1 VTSAPQFPV
10 SLMVEGRPC
19 LVVGGG
25 RIAARKVDGL
35 RACAAKVH
43 VVAPE
48 VSDEIKAWPDVSWEQ
63 RPYRR
68 GEVGRYRLAVSATS
82 SPEVNRAV
90 YLDAEEA
97 GVWVNGA
104 DDPQNCSF
112 TLPSIVRRGPLTVAI
127 STGGGSPAL
136 AAWLKGRLETTI
148 GPEYEVLL
156 DLLATERR
164 SQQAN
169 GRSTESLDW
178 KKALDSDMLD
188 LIRVG
193 DVAHARERLQ
203 TCLSSSSD

>member
-1 VTSAPQFPV
+1 VITAPQFPV

-68 GEVGRYRLAVSATS
+68 GEVGRYRLAVSATNS
-82 SPEVNRAV
+82 AEVNRAV

-112 TLPSIVRRGPLTVAI
+112 TLPSIVRRGSLTVAI